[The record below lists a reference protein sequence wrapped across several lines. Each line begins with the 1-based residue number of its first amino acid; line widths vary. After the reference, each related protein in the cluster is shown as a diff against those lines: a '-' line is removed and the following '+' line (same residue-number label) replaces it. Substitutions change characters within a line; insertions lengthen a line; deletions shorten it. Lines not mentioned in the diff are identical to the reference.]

1 MSITCRNKRLRALP
15 KNLETPLGPMPA
27 SPIAP
32 SSVQAPRLPST
43 KHDKNLRA
51 LSDAFDTF
59 DIKDGSV
66 LSFHH
71 HYRNGDR
78 LMNAVLDVAAN
89 RGLKGLT
96 IAPSSLFPV
105 HAPLVTHIQSGVITG
120 VVTDYAKGPVAD
132 AMMSGTLQTPPLLQ
146 SHGGRARA
154 LASGLLSVDVAFI
167 GASLATS
174 DGACT
179 GRGGAVPCGPLGY
192 AQVDAAYARHS
203 VVCAHEIVEHPLPH
217 IDIPAE
223 HIDAVIPFANPGD
236 VGGIAS
242 DTTLPA
248 QTPQAQNIG
257 RLVAEVIT
265 AAGLL
270 QNGMSLQTGA
280 GGYSLAAVPFI
291 GQALRIANLRGSFLS
306 GGITGAHVALQQEGL
321 FDRIHDVQC
330 FDGAAVASSIS
341 NPNHY
346 AMSASE
352 YANPLHS
359 APIVDQLSVMVLGA
373 VEIDQHF
380 NVNVTIAGDGRLI
393 GGPGGHPDAAQGA
406 NLTIV
411 TTGLT
416 GAGYPKLVKDVRCV
430 TTPGTDIDVLVND
443 HGIAVNPARTDLLA
457 KLTNAGLPIV
467 GFDTLREMAE
477 LQAVHTPSPVSPFPR
492 LLIEHRE
499 GGLLDWA

>member
-1 MSITCRNKRLRALP
+1 MISGAL
-15 KNLETPLGPMPA
+15 
-27 SPIAP
+27 
-32 SSVQAPRLPST
+32 
-43 KHDKNLRA
+43 H
-51 LSDAFDTF
+51 
-59 DIKDGSV
+59 
-66 LSFHH
+66 
-71 HYRNGDR
+71 
-78 LMNAVLDVAAN
+78 
-89 RGLKGLT
+89 
-96 IAPSSLFPV
+96 
-105 HAPLVTHIQSGVITG
+105 
-120 VVTDYAKGPVAD
+120 
-132 AMMSGTLQTPPLLQ
+132 TLPLLQ

-154 LASGLLSVDVAFI
+154 LSSGLLNVDVAFI
-167 GASLATS
+167 GASLATP

-203 VVCAHEIVEHPLPH
+203 VVCAHEIIEHPLPH
-217 IDIPAE
+217 IDIPAA
-223 HIDAVIPFANPGD
+223 HVDALIPFTNPGD
-236 VGGIAS
+236 VSGIAS

-248 QTPQAQNIG
+248 QTPQAQKIG
-257 RLVAEVIT
+257 SLVAEVIC

-291 GQALRIANLRGSFLS
+291 GQALRTTNLRGSFLS
-306 GGITGAHVALQQEGL
+306 GGITGAHVDLQQEGL

-341 NPNHY
+341 NPDHY

-352 YANPLHS
+352 YANPIHG

-406 NLTIV
+406 ALTIV
-411 TTGLT
+411 TTGLK

-430 TTPGTDIDVLVND
+430 TTPGTDIDVLVSD
-443 HGIAVNPARTDLLA
+443 HGIAVNPARADLLVSLI
-457 KLTNAGLPIV
+457 KAGLPVIN
-467 GFDTLREMAE
+467 FNTLREMAE
-477 LQAVHTPSPVSPFPR
+477 QQAIHTPSHASPFPR